1 MIERRLR
8 DRNADAASN
17 VRVRKLI
24 ELALL
29 VAAGLY
35 FLLTSHVRV

>member
-8 DRNADAASN
+8 DRNADAASS
-17 VRVRKLI
+17 VRVRKLV

-29 VAAGLY
+29 VAAALY
-35 FLLTSHVRV
+35 WLLISSARV